1 MSTILIVDD
10 DFEWRMLIHRL
21 LQKSGYEVLEA
32 ENGKNALKVLE
43 NSAIDLVLTDILMPI
58 MDGVELIRELAQR
71 HPGLPV
77 IAMTSNIEM
86 PYLNIAMKL
95 GAMNCLQKPFN
106 RNQLLEMINEAL
118 GKINDSIIH
127 E

>member
-1 MSTILIVDD
+1 MSTVLLVDD
-10 DFEWRMLIHRL
+10 DYEWRMLIHRL
-21 LQKSGYEVLEA
+21 LQNSGYDVIEA
-32 ENGKNALKVLE
+32 EHGKNALKMLE
-43 NSAIDLVLTDILMPI
+43 TNDIDLVLTDILMPI

-95 GAMNCLQKPFN
+95 GAKNCLQKPFN
-106 RNQLLEMINEAL
+106 HNQLLEMIDEAL
-118 GKINDSIIH
+118 IKQTA
-127 E
+127 